1 MGTVMKLLARL
12 FGRHQHN
19 DAGQEKTS
27 IQIREGDRVLSGREL
42 YSEIA
47 AKNAAEAA
55 ADMKAWN
62 EKRDAADNRYWMG

>member
-1 MGTVMKLLARL
+1 MGTVMKMLAGL
-12 FGRHQHN
+12 FGRHQRD
-19 DAGQEKTS
+19 DARQEKAS
-27 IQIREGDRVLSGREL
+27 IQIREGDKVLSGREL
-42 YSEIA
+42 YTEIA